1 LAVIR
6 RKDIVSRTARLLL
19 ALLVLAVVVGGG
31 WWWAAGRTDDAPK
44 YRTAK
49 IERGPIT
56 ATVSSTGTVNPV
68 TSVQVGSQVS
78 GQIKELFVDFNSPVK
93 QGQLIA
99 RIDPETFQYRVRQAE
114 ADLEAA
120 RASLGRAQVSL
131 INAERDL
138 KRSKELVSRNFVS
151 PAELDRAQSTY
162 DLAAAEVKTAQ
173 AVVQQRNAQLA
184 SARVDLSRTE
194 IRAPVDGVVIKR
206 TVDVGQTVAA
216 SLQAPELFVIAKDL
230 RDMQVET
237 SIDEADV
244 GRIRVGQRATF
255 SVDAFP
261 GRPFAGEV
269 KTVRKAAQNVQNVVT
284 YIAIIT
290 ANNDRGE
297 LLPGMTANVRITT
310 DSRESV
316 LKVPNSA
323 LRFRPPGE
331 AAADARSAADK
342 AGGNADGG
350 DRAAAK
356 GGGGAAGGAM
366 AQLRERL
373 VAELKLDEQQQQR
386 LEPIFAE
393 ARAKFGGLRDL
404 PEDARAR
411 QGAAIRAEMRA
422 KIDDILKPEQKER
435 YAQIVAETGG
445 RPGAAQATRGRI
457 YLLADGKPRAV
468 DVRVGL
474 SDGSTSEVAGDG
486 VVEGAEVIIGT
497 QGAAAGGAPAQ
508 QKGSPPRMFF

>member
-1 LAVIR
+1 
-6 RKDIVSRTARLLL
+6 VSRHWKLRLG
-19 ALLVLAVVVGGG
+19 LLVLAVVVSAG
-31 WWWAAGRTDDAPK
+31 WWWSSGRKADAMQF
-44 YRTAK
+44 RTAK
-49 IERGPIT
+49 VEKGPIT

-78 GQIKELFVDFNSPVK
+78 GQIKELYVDFNSPVK

-120 RASLGRAQVSL
+120 AAAVGRAQVSL
-131 INAERDL
+131 NNAERDL
-138 KRSKELVSRNFVS
+138 NRTKELVARNFVS
-151 PAELDRAQSTY
+151 PAELDKAQSTY
-162 DLAAAEVKTAQ
+162 DLSAAELRTAK
-173 AVVQQRNAQLA
+173 ANELQRKAALA

-216 SLQAPELFVIAKDL
+216 SLQAPELFIIAKDL

-255 SVDAFP
+255 TVDAFP
-261 GRPFAGEV
+261 GRPFVGEV
-269 KTVRKAAQNVQNVVT
+269 TSVRKAALNVQNVVT
-284 YIAIIT
+284 YTAIVS

-310 DSRESV
+310 DSREAV

-331 AAADARSAADK
+331 APPELKAAASANGDGGDKGGPTK
-342 AGGNADGG
+342 AGGS
-350 DRAAAK
+350 
-356 GGGGAAGGAM
+356 GALG
-366 AQLRERL
+366 QFRERL
-373 VAELKLDEQQQQR
+373 VAELNLDTQQLQR
-386 LEPIFAE
+386 LDPIFSE
-393 ARAKFGGLRDL
+393 ARNKFMGLRDL
-404 PEDARAR
+404 PEEARAKA
-411 QGAAIRAEMRA
+411 GAAIRAEMRA
-422 KIDDILKPEQKER
+422 RIEDILKPEQKDK
-435 YAQIVAETGG
+435 YAQIVAESAG
-445 RPGAAQATRGRI
+445 RSGTTQTTRGRI
-457 YLLADGKPRAV
+457 YLLV
-468 DVRVGL
+468 DNAPKLVEVRVGL
-474 SDGSTSEVAGDG
+474 SDGTMSEVRGDG
-486 VVEGAEVIIGT
+486 VSEGADVIIGV
-497 QGAAAGGAPAQ
+497 QGGASGSGPA